1 MGERR
6 RRCAGKV
13 PTADGESDCELP
25 AQDNSIYCHQH
36 PASKQEPRLAN
47 QIWLTI
53 HL

>member
-25 AQDNSIYCHQH
+25 AQDNSIYCHG
-36 PASKQEPRLAN
+36 KLYR
-47 QIWLTI
+47 WLRQSI
-53 HL
+53 V